1 MSTPRAPKSARDKYV
16 GYLRFTGL
24 GLTMM
29 GIILIFTFAGRWVDG
44 MLGWRFPLFTV
55 LLAVAGV
62 VGAMLYLF
70 KETGRK

>member
-1 MSTPRAPKSARDKYV
+1 M
-16 GYLRFTGL
+16 

-29 GIILIFTFAGRWVDG
+29 GIILAFTFAGHWLDG
-44 MLGWRFPLFTV
+44 LLGWRIPV
-55 LLAVAGV
+55 LTIVLALTGI

>member
-1 MSTPRAPKSARDKYV
+1 MSAPEPNRRPDPTA
-16 GYLRFTGL
+16 YLRFTGM

-29 GIILIFTFAGRWVDG
+29 GIILAFTFAGHWLDG
-44 MLGWRFPLFTV
+44 LLDWRIPV
-55 LLAVAGV
+55 LTIVLALTGI